1 MADPYQL
8 ANIESERIKS
18 AFGSRGQ
25 IQSGNIATGIQKGD
39 MRENLQELIKQASD
53 KPFSFIDL
61 IPGAGS
67 IKELLDA
74 KKGYKDAKGIHGK
87 FGKTF
92 LGKQSG
98 DFLEQMKDVQ
108 VSPLEFGQNI
118 LGDIMTGNVMGD
130 MFSGMFKEG
139 TPLKSLIENI
149 KGMDFGEE
157 GSKFEK
163 LAAIQKILSS
173 FRGRQ

>member
-1 MADPYQL
+1 MENPYQL

-25 IQSGNIATGIQKGD
+25 IQSGNIATGIKKGD
-39 MRENLQELIKQASD
+39 MRENLEELIKQASD
-53 KPFSFIDL
+53 KPFSILNL
-61 IPGAGS
+61 IPGIGS
-67 IKELLDA
+67 IKDLIDRR
-74 KKGYKDAKGIHGK
+74 KGYKDAKGIHGK

-92 LGKQSG
+92 LGRQSG

-118 LGDIMTGNVMGD
+118 LGDIMTGDVMGD
-130 MFSGMFKEG
+130 MFSGMFKKG

-149 KGMDFGEE
+149 KGMDFEEE
-157 GSKFEK
+157 GGKFEK
-163 LAAIQKILSS
+163 LAAIQKLLSS
-173 FRGRQ
+173 FGGR

>member
-74 KKGYKDAKGIHGK
+74 KKGYKDAKGIHKK

-98 DFLEQMKDVQ
+98 DFLEQMKDAQ
-108 VSPLEFGQNI
+108 INPLEFGQNI
-118 LGDIMTGNVMGD
+118 LGDIMTGNLMGD
-130 MFSGMFKEG
+130 MFSGIFKGG
-139 TPLKSLIENI
+139 TPFKSLIENI

-157 GSKFEK
+157 GKFKK

-173 FRGRQ
+173 FGGR